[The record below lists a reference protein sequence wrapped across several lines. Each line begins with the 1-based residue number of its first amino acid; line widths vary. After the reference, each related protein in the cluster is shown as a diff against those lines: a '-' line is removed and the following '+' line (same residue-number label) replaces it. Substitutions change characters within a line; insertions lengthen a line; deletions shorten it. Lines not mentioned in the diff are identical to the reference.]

1 MENPPGIQVGFR
13 IFVVPLLCQIMKI
26 LIIDDEKI
34 ARENCRLV
42 LSHTGING
50 LVVQEAD
57 SVASAL
63 EQIAEFNPDLL
74 LLDIQLHDKTGF
86 DVLQAISP
94 RYIPTIFI
102 TAYNDFALRAFQVSA
117 LDYLLKPFDPATLQ
131 SAVLKAHNRIQ
142 NDRVFEQ
149 LEVFRQQI
157 KSNEPRKIVLN
168 TADSLHIVE
177 INDITYC
184 LADGAYTHF
193 HFINRK
199 PVLVS
204 KTLAHFEGL
213 IGSDHFIRT
222 HQSYLVNMNH
232 VAQFDKR
239 NGGSLILPEN
249 VEVPVSSRKKEE
261 ILSYFKTIQ

>member
-1 MENPPGIQVGFR
+1 
-13 IFVVPLLCQIMKI
+13 MKI

-34 ARENCRLV
+34 ARENCQLV
-42 LSHTGING
+42 LSHIGING
-50 LVVQEAD
+50 LIVREAD
-57 SVASAL
+57 NVANAL
-63 EQIAEFNPDLL
+63 QQIADFNPDLL
-74 LLDIQLHDKTGF
+74 LLDIQLNDKTGF
-86 DVLQAISP
+86 DVLQAIAP

-102 TAYNDFALRAFQVSA
+102 TAYNDFALKAFQVSA
-117 LDYLLKPFDPATLQ
+117 LDYLLKPFDPSTLHA
-131 SAVLKAHNRIQ
+131 AVLKAHSRIQ

-149 LEVFRQQI
+149 LEIFRQQL

-168 TADSLHIVE
+168 TADSLHIVD

-199 PVLVS
+199 PVFVS
-204 KTLAHFEGL
+204 KRLAHFESI
-213 IGSDHFIRT
+213 IGSDHFIRA

-261 ILSYFKTIQ
+261 IISYLKAIQ